1 MRSRGKPKVINNII
15 NIEAIERNRI
25 NCPRVYEVTN
35 YLKLIITDFCE
46 ITRFLSKRNTI
57 ISPSENTKKLLQYFE
72 SNYILCMTSH
82 YLWSFILKCHIHR
95 SVTFNVTNEYCT
107 GLYSFLKYWNYVL
120 VNRNIT
126 ELVIQWSVKWTNKY
140 ELMNIEQLLCF
151 LHCLH

>member
-25 NCPRVYEVTN
+25 KCPRVYEVTN

-46 ITRFLSKRNTI
+46 ITRFLSERNTI